1 MSEMKVKKYH
11 ENNVQ
16 SCLIKKNIYIQSF
29 TYHQRITCKL
39 ITCALI

>member
-16 SCLIKKNIYIQSF
+16 SCLIKNIYIF
-29 TYHQRITCKL
+29 KALRIINGL
-39 ITCALI
+39 LVN